1 MFKKIKDAISD
12 FLSGTLGCLFIIF
25 LFIILPIMVVSS
37 FDWIKSIVVE
47 PPTKVEQISNLKK
60 VIRSIDQNIDE
71 FEDQIDVFKT
81 AEKKL
86 FLDWFRLE
94 RKQQRGFSKEVDDER
109 TEIIENIEN
118 LLNEIKEF
126 ERELLRLQRQKVEIQ
141 KQILLLE
148 K

>member
-1 MFKKIKDAISD
+1 
-12 FLSGTLGCLFIIF
+12 
-25 LFIILPIMVVSS
+25 MVVSS